1 MVAKEEVAGHNSVL
15 QYIITQRKVLYCR
28 ISMLNVQWFI
38 IHVKVCTV
46 CMQNINSQRTV
57 VIYVKVEG
65 RHKKNQTIRKKRNN
79 I

>member
-57 VIYVKVEG
+57 IYVRVEG
-65 RHKKNQTIRKKRNN
+65 RHKKNQTIRKKRKN